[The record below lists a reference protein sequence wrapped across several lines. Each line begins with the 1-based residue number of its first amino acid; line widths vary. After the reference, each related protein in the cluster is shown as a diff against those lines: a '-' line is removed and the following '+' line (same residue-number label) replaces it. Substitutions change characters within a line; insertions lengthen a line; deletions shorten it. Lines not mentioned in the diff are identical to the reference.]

1 MKTKIAAV
9 VIAFLLPLGQAYAD
23 DDDSDS
29 DSHSEGSSDSS
40 GSWKGSG
47 LEPLTSD
54 NRPDSNRL
62 LLFDLL
68 ALVSWPPLPLGSNF
82 TRAG

>member
-29 DSHSEGSSDSS
+29 DSYSEGSSDSS
-40 GSWKGSG
+40 ASWKGSG
-47 LEPLTSD
+47 FGTS
-54 NRPDSNRL
+54 NERPSTGL
-62 LLFDLL
+62 QP
-68 ALVSWPPLPLGSNF
+68 A
-82 TRAG
+82 AII